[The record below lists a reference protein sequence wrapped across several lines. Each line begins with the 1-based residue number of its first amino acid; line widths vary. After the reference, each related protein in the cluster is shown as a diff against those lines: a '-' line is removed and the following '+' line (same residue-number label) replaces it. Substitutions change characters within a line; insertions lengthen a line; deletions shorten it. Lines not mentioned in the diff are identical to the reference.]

1 MARSEHSTMRMM
13 REMAEQIRQLLA
25 ENLALSPAR
34 IRHLA
39 DQLEQNADRLEAE
52 IAKGRLH

>member
-34 IRHLA
+34 IQHLA

-52 IAKGRLH
+52 IAKGSLH